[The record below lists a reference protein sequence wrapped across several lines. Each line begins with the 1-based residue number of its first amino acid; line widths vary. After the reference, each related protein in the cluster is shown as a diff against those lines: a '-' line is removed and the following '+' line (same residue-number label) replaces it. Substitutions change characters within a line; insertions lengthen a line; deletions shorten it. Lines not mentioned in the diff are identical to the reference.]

1 MFLPDV
7 WSVMPNAEEYTK
19 ITTLYDE
26 ALQTKL
32 MPPRKEC
39 ASPKKEKSAAKKDIE
54 EEKNKVHI
62 YLGSVPIYGR
72 RMSGTTFDATL
83 VSNFHI

>member
-1 MFLPDV
+1 
-7 WSVMPNAEEYTK
+7 MPNAEEYTK

-62 YLGSVPIYGR
+62 YLGSVPIYG
-72 RMSGTTFDATL
+72 GWTPH
-83 VSNFHI
+83 HIVPRHSTQHLYLIFIFNLGL

>member
-62 YLGSVPIYGR
+62 YLGSVPIYG
-72 RMSGTTFDATL
+72 GWTPH
-83 VSNFHI
+83 HILRHTCI